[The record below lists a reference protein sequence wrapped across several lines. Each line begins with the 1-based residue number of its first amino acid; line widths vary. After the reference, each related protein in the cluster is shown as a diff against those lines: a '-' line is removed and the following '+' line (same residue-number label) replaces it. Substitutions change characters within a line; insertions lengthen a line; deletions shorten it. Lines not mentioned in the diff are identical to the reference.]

1 MARKRG
7 FESLDR
13 SLKDIRNNNEVMRGV
28 TVLLT
33 GDFRQILPVIP
44 RGSRADEV
52 KAYIKASYL
61 WLLIEQLSLN
71 KNMRVQLGGDVTAG
85 KFSELQL
92 KIGNG
97 DFPELAGKLVITKS
111 LCLVVTTLQE
121 LIVQN
126 YPDIADIKNK
136 SMDWLCERVILTPK
150 NERATYPF
158 NMPSNRGRGS
168 PQTRNLQ
175 HAPRKRTNEAPLT
188 PPFQSKNKFTPL
200 QNIDD
205 ETDQDG
211 ISTNDNAQDAQVSPK
226 IPPIYVYN
234 ISNYETFHTSLS
246 NQTFDDF
253 SVTHTKNSLKLN
265 LSSIEDYRSI
275 TKSFNES
282 EIQYHTYQFQTE
294 KQLSVVIR
302 NLPIPITEERIFNE
316 LKELN
321 FDVDTVTRLQ
331 NRYKNPI
338 PIVAVLL
345 KKSSPNIYS
354 LNRLLH
360 CVVSIEPRKPS
371 TGIPQC
377 ANCQRF
383 SHTKKFCH
391 LPPRCVKCAGDHHY
405 TQCQKT
411 LETPAKCVNCNGDHP
426 ASYRGCTFYK
436 DITKNKNKI
445 VANPR
450 QNNNYSNA
458 IPKLAN
464 QHVLNNKDNTNNL
477 YTYASACKNNSNS
490 NSTNNADSDNGFMK
504 TLLPLINTFITQL
517 MQKIIENLPVIINS
531 LNQNTH
537 GSP

>member
-1 MARKRG
+1 
-7 FESLDR
+7 
-13 SLKDIRNNNEVMRGV
+13 
-28 TVLLT
+28 
-33 GDFRQILPVIP
+33 
-44 RGSRADEV
+44 
-52 KAYIKASYL
+52 
-61 WLLIEQLSLN
+61 
-71 KNMRVQLGGDVTAG
+71 
-85 KFSELQL
+85 
-92 KIGNG
+92 
-97 DFPELAGKLVITKS
+97 
-111 LCLVVTTLQE
+111 
-121 LIVQN
+121 
-126 YPDIADIKNK
+126 
-136 SMDWLCERVILTPK
+136 
-150 NERATYPF
+150 
-158 NMPSNRGRGS
+158 MPSNRGRGS

-205 ETDQDG
+205 QTVQDG

-265 LSSIEDYRSI
+265 LTSIEDYRSI
-275 TKSFNES
+275 TKSFDES

-302 NLPIPITEERIFNE
+302 NLPIPITEEMIFNE

-360 CVVSIEPRKPS
+360 CVVSVESRKPS

-377 ANCQRF
+377 TNCQRF
-383 SHTKKFCH
+383 SHTKKCCH

-405 TQCQKT
+405 TQCQKI
-411 LETPAKCVNCNGDHP
+411 LETPAKCVSCNGDHP

-436 DITKNKNKI
+436 DITKNKNKT

-450 QNNNYSNA
+450 HNNNYSNA
-458 IPKLAN
+458 IPKLTN
-464 QHVLNNKDNTNNL
+464 QHVHNNKDNTNNL
-477 YTYASACKNNSNS
+477 FTYASACKNNSNS

>member
-1 MARKRG
+1 
-7 FESLDR
+7 
-13 SLKDIRNNNEVMRGV
+13 
-28 TVLLT
+28 
-33 GDFRQILPVIP
+33 
-44 RGSRADEV
+44 
-52 KAYIKASYL
+52 
-61 WLLIEQLSLN
+61 
-71 KNMRVQLGGDVTAG
+71 
-85 KFSELQL
+85 
-92 KIGNG
+92 
-97 DFPELAGKLVITKS
+97 
-111 LCLVVTTLQE
+111 
-121 LIVQN
+121 
-126 YPDIADIKNK
+126 
-136 SMDWLCERVILTPK
+136 
-150 NERATYPF
+150 
-158 NMPSNRGRGS
+158 MPPNRGRGS
-168 PQTRNLQ
+168 PQTRILQ

-188 PPFQSKNKFTPL
+188 PPFQSKNKFAPL

-205 ETDQDG
+205 ELDQDG
-211 ISTNDNAQDAQVSPK
+211 ASTNDNAQDAQVSPK

-246 NQTFDDF
+246 NQTFDEF

-302 NLPIPITEERIFNE
+302 NLPIPITEEMIFNE

-321 FDVDTVTRLQ
+321 FEVDTVTRLQ

-360 CVVSIEPRKPS
+360 CVVSVEPRKPS

-377 ANCQRF
+377 TNCQRF

-405 TQCQKT
+405 TQYQKI

-436 DITKNKNKI
+436 DITKNKNKTI
-445 VANPR
+445 ANPR
-450 QNNNYSNA
+450 HNNNYSNA
-458 IPKLAN
+458 IPKPAN
-464 QHVLNNKDNTNNL
+464 QHVCTNKDNTNDHF
-477 YTYASACKNNSNS
+477 TYSSACKNNSNS
-490 NSTNNADSDNGFMK
+490 NSTNNADSGNGFMK

-531 LNQNTH
+531 LNQNTL